1 MNDLPSHL
9 SLLPPPFPLTGLDSF
24 QAQSVMAALK
34 KLAGTQRTIVTVIHQ
49 PRSSI
54 FTILDELI
62 LISEGRTI
70 FIGPAEKAARHFAA
84 QGFVCPPQYNAADL
98 FLDSISMDYRTE
110 ALEHVTRAR
119 IAQLADTWRDHPYP
133 DDNDEASDTGSD
145 APELVRGPSCKDL
158 AAASYISPQDRGG
171 WFNNLYY
178 LTWRAGKSAYRN
190 NFAIGLRILL
200 NVMFALIFSGIW
212 HDVQN
217 TQTGIQSL
225 VGIIFMCATNVA
237 FTNTQAVINSF
248 PREKGIV
255 QKEQASNAYSLS
267 AYYLS
272 KFFSELPLNLLGPTI
287 FSSMVFWI
295 VHFNHSLANY
305 GIFLATMCLSA
316 LSAIGLGTLIS
327 TLAPNMEVA
336 AALSPVFN
344 VLFLLF
350 SGVLINTES
359 LPAGARWVASIS
371 PIKWTV
377 NALALNEFTG
387 AKFACTEAGQR
398 CLARGEEVLS
408 LYSWDDATI
417 GHSML
422 SIVIIMC
429 CLLTLGYVVLRLSL
443 PRYIKAE
450 EKEEDNHQQ
459 QQPSEKQE
467 AEALAVV
474 S

>member
-1 MNDLPSHL
+1 
-9 SLLPPPFPLTGLDSF
+9 
-24 QAQSVMAALK
+24 MAALK
-34 KLAGTQRTIVTVIHQ
+34 KLAGTQRTIVAVIHQ

-54 FTILDELI
+54 FNMLDELI

-70 FIGPAEKAARHFAA
+70 FIGPAEKAVRHFEA

-98 FLDSISMDYRTE
+98 FLDSVSMDYRTE
-110 ALEHVTRAR
+110 ALEHVTRQR
-119 IAQLADTWRDHPYP
+119 IAQLADTWRNHPYP
-133 DDNDEASDTGSD
+133 GDNDEEASDAGLD
-145 APELVRGPSCKDL
+145 APALVRGPSCKDL
-158 AAASYISPQDRGG
+158 ADASYISPQDRGG

-178 LTWRAGKSAYRN
+178 LTWRAGKTAYRN

-200 NVMFALIFSGIW
+200 NVIFALIFSGLW
-212 HDVQN
+212 HDVRN
-217 TQTGIQSL
+217 NQTGIQSL

-272 KFFSELPLNLLGPTI
+272 KFFSELPLNLLGPSI

-295 VHFNHSLANY
+295 IHFNHSLVNY

-327 TLAPNMEVA
+327 TLAPNTEVA
-336 AALSPVFN
+336 AALSPAIN

-350 SGVLINTES
+350 SGVLINTQS

-387 AKFACTEAGQR
+387 ANFACTEPGQR
-398 CLARGEEVLS
+398 CLATGEEVLS
-408 LYSWDDATI
+408 LYSWDDTTI

-422 SIVIIMC
+422 SIVLIMC
-429 CLLTLGYVVLRLSL
+429 GLLTLGYLVLRLSL

-450 EKEEDNHQQ
+450 EKDQDDKQ
-459 QQPSEKQE
+459 QQPSQKRE
-467 AEALAVV
+467 AQVLAVV